1 MCFLFGYNRAMDFS
15 RELDKKVLQQAVRDI
30 ASKNPRTS
38 TEAKAYFLSQDFE
51 KLCTRNSI
59 DSDTVKLA
67 VVELNEYPIVSK
79 KKLANKISKLIEG
92 Q

>member
-38 TEAKAYFLSQDFE
+38 TEAKAFFL
-51 KLCTRNSI
+51 KILRNFAQEI
-59 DSDTVKLA
+59 L
-67 VVELNEYPIVSK
+67 
-79 KKLANKISKLIEG
+79 
-92 Q
+92 

>member
-1 MCFLFGYNRAMDFS
+1 MDFS

-38 TEAKAYFLSQDFE
+38 TESKAYFLSQDFE

-67 VVELNEYPIVSK
+67 VIELNEYPIVSK